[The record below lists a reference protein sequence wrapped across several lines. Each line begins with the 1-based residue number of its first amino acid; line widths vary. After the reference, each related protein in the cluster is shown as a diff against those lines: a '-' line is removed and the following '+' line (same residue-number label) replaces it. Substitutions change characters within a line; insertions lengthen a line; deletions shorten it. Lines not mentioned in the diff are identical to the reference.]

1 MRQPI
6 QISLVLISIFLLVSC
21 TDDMQS
27 PATMVEV
34 VTEEDYARGPND
46 GRLLEESDFTI
57 ELAIFETGVPPEFRA
72 WATYQNSPVGPQD
85 VDLDVTL
92 TRLGNEINVIGFA
105 LAGDMLRGDT
115 VIYEPHSF
123 FVTIDAKYRNINY
136 HWDYE
141 SLEGRTTIL
150 PEMSAAFGIETDI
163 AGPATL
169 QQSLDVVGRITA
181 NYEYSR
187 DISAR
192 FDGLVQSVEASIGDF
207 INQGDNLVT
216 IESNQSLIPY
226 TITAPISGVITQRNI
241 NPGEQSNGQT
251 LLTIMDTSNVWA
263 DLSIFPGDRSQVQI
277 GAPVTIYS
285 LANAEPVKGIIDR
298 FNITVGTNQTIIAR
312 VAIENRNGLFSPG
325 TFVEGKIKTGEIP
338 VPLAVKRTGLQ
349 PFRDFTV
356 VYAKF
361 GNDYEVRML
370 ELGRQDEQWIEV
382 LGGLNPDT
390 EYVSENSYI
399 LKADIEKSGASHDH

>member
-1 MRQPI
+1 MRQPA
-6 QISLVLISIFLLVSC
+6 QLSWMLISIGLLVSC
-21 TDDMQS
+21 SDEVQS
-27 PATMVEV
+27 PVTTAEEV
-34 VTEEDYARGPND
+34 AEDFERGPNN
-46 GRLLEESDFTI
+46 GRLLEEGDFAI

-72 WATYQNSPVGPQD
+72 WATYLDSPVGPQD
-85 VDLDVTL
+85 VDLEVTL
-92 TRLGNEINVIGFA
+92 TRLGDELNVIGFVP
-105 LAGDMLRGDT
+105 AGGMLRGDT
-115 VIYEPHSF
+115 VVYEPHSF
-123 FVTIDAKYRNINY
+123 FVAIDARFRNINY

-169 QQSLDVVGRITA
+169 QQSLNVVGRITS
-181 NYEYSR
+181 NNEYSR
-187 DISAR
+187 DITAR
-192 FDGLVQSVEASIGDF
+192 FDGLVQSVEVSIGDF
-207 INQGDNLVT
+207 VNQDDKLLT
-216 IESNQSLIPY
+216 IESNQSLISY
-226 TITAPISGVITQRNI
+226 TIIAPISGVITQRNI

-251 LLTIMDTSNVWA
+251 LLTIMDTSSVWA
-263 DLSIFPGDRSQVQI
+263 DLSIFPGDRSQVKI
-277 GAPVTIYS
+277 GAAVTIS
-285 LANAEPVKGIIDR
+285 SPVNEESVQGTIAR
-298 FNITVGTNQTIIAR
+298 FNIAVGINQTIIAR

-338 VPLAVKRTGLQ
+338 IPLAVKRTGLQ

-356 VYAKF
+356 VYAKI

-382 LGGLNPDT
+382 LGGLDPGT

-399 LKADIEKSGASHDH
+399 IKADIEKSGASHDH